1 MNGAGFRMI
10 ILLYRK
16 SSIKPPGESLFISDT
31 LWRGGGGLDRDG
43 DSFEREWLSSLA
55 KDGGISSP
63 AIKNYNTNPKF
74 QLVNTSSQIS
84 QRVLLQS
91 WLTITVCHLSVK
103 DNKGEE
109 DLRKMGA

>member
-16 SSIKPPGESLFISDT
+16 SSIKPPEGSLFISDT
-31 LWRGGGGLDRDG
+31 FEGGGGAWWRRGLICEG
-43 DSFEREWLSSLA
+43 VVIQFS

-84 QRVLLQS
+84 QCVLLQS

>member
-16 SSIKPPGESLFISDT
+16 SSIKPPWGELIHFRHI
-31 LWRGGGGLDRDG
+31 WGGGGAWWRRGLICEG
-43 DSFEREWLSSLA
+43 VVIQFS

-84 QRVLLQS
+84 QCVLLQS
-91 WLTITVCHLSVK
+91 WLTITVFHLSVK

>member
-10 ILLYRK
+10 ILVYRK
-16 SSIKPPGESLFISDT
+16 SSIKPPGGSLFISDT
-31 LWRGGGGLDRDG
+31 FEGGGAWWRRGLIWEG
-43 DSFEREWLSSLA
+43 VVIQFS

-109 DLRKMGA
+109 DLRKMAA